1 MTFGNSM
8 FGDFDLK
15 NILGNETNLFTNTDV
30 KTILGRNIVKNY
42 LSKIDFEIKTFGYSE
57 SSIDIIEFYEE
68 CKKSGGIV
76 EFISNPVIKMIL
88 DEIQSMRVVKAYLKD
103 RIFDDIEEEKAQN
116 LENIFNNNEELSE
129 KINQDKQD
137 FMLQKE
143 IRRKEIIKIQKK
155 YNCSFEEAE
164 KIYERHKQQLAMRE
178 LNENAK
184 SELKSVFS
192 MLGEFGL
199 IDEPFD
205 YNKKK
210 NNDSYTQKKDM
221 STDVSEIDL
230 QSNLENDD
238 SNIDDGFWA

>member
-68 CKKSGGIV
+68 CKKNGGIV
-76 EFISNPVIKMIL
+76 EFISNSVIKMIL
-88 DEIQSMRVVKAYLKD
+88 DEIQNMRTVKAYLKD

-143 IRRKEIIKIQKK
+143 IRRKEIIKIQKR

-164 KIYERHKQQLAMRE
+164 KIYEAHKQQLAMRE

-184 SELKSVFS
+184 LELKSVFS
-192 MLGEFGL
+192 MLGDI

-205 YNKKK
+205 TYNKKK
-210 NNDSYTQKKDM
+210 IEDFYTQKKDM
-221 STDVSEIDL
+221 PTDVSEVDL
-230 QSNLENDD
+230 QSRLEDDD
-238 SNIDDGFWA
+238 SGIDDGFWA